1 MTTAMDALPGDV
13 RLQFTLRAL
22 YEQYGYHLYRMAK
35 FEPYDMYRE
44 NKNFLRGENII
55 TFSNPNGVLMALK
68 PDVTLSIVK
77 NAKPDVKTQKLY
89 YHENVFRREKNSREY
104 GEIWQMGLEFI
115 GGGTGYAEAEVV
127 ALANKSLRAT
137 GGETVLNIS
146 HMGFVTALLDAAALP
161 MEARDGLLSALRQK
175 NRSGVAAILAQ
186 NGVEEESASVL
197 CALATFSQ
205 PLAGALPA
213 LRALCKNAEME
224 AAVGEMEALAG
235 ALCVLDD
242 LNGVRVDFSVVNDL
256 DYYNGLVFQGY
267 VKGIP
272 RAVMSGGRYD
282 NMMRRLNKPQNA
294 LGFALYLDELER
306 ALREVKPY
314 DVDAVLLYGNARP
327 EAAAQAAAA
336 LLKEGISVRAEC
348 EMPENVRARRIYR
361 LLSDGRMEVE
371 LHA

>member
-1 MTTAMDALPGDV
+1 MTTAIDALPGDV
-13 RLQFTLRAL
+13 RLQFSLRAL
-22 YEQYGYHLYRMAK
+22 YEQYGYRLYRMAK

-55 TFSNPNGVLMALK
+55 TFSNPNGMLMALK

-127 ALANKSLRAT
+127 SLAKKSLRAT
-137 GGETVLNIS
+137 DGESVLNLS
-146 HMGFVTALLDAAALP
+146 HMGFVTALLDACALP
-161 MEARDGLLSALRQK
+161 MEARDEMLSALRQK
-175 NRSGVAAILAQ
+175 NRSAVAAILDR
-186 NGVEEESASVL
+186 NGVGEEWAGVL
-197 CALATFSQ
+197 CGLATFSQ
-205 PLAGALPA
+205 PLGDALPA
-213 LRALCKNAEME
+213 LRALCKNAEMD
-224 AAVGEMEALAG
+224 AAVGELEALSG
-235 ALCVLDD
+235 ALSALDD
-242 LNGVRVDFSVVNDL
+242 LADVRVDFSVVNDL

-282 NMMRRLNKPQNA
+282 NMMRRLNKPQSA
-294 LGFALYLDELER
+294 LGFALYLDDLER
-306 ALREVKPY
+306 AMRETRPC
-314 DVDAVLLYGNARP
+314 DVDALLVYGDAAP
-327 EAAAQAAAA
+327 AAAAQAVAA